1 MALALQHM
9 HAKNMAHMDVK
20 PDNIYVLDETNYKLG
35 DFGLAASS
43 CSSKHG
49 SYEEGDARYV
59 MLNLFA
65 FLCSMPNTCQLTMH
79 SAQLFQQAL
88 QSWRG
93 QFKIP

>member
-1 MALALQHM
+1 MLLQMALALQHM

-49 SYEEGDARYV
+49 SHEEGDARYFMHARLHSCAV
-59 MLNLFA
+59 RLTPVSSQQ
-65 FLCSMPNTCQLTMH
+65 CSG
-79 SAQLFQQAL
+79 AA
-88 QSWRG
+88 
-93 QFKIP
+93 